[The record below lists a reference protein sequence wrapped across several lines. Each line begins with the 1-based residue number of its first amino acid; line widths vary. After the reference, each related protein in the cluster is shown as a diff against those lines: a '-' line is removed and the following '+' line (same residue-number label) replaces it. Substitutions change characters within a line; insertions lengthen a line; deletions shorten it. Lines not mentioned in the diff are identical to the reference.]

1 MSPSLQKS
9 ADVTTN
15 CLNIKCSKG
24 GKPSHTRL
32 HSILGKFSRACS
44 HLHLHLHPRREQRPR
59 CGAAGVKQKRI
70 FYNQV
75 EVRNSNLWH
84 DQGVKF
90 PHVQCPPS
98 SCYELESVN
107 NKGRRSRVGGGKG
120 NVGGKQVIKMSS
132 ITWSSSPDTSGV
144 LRVFSGCRA
153 LQRCMILIVYQL
165 PQLPLTQVAAKQHS
179 NSWGQQ

>member
-1 MSPSLQKS
+1 MFFLSKKIMLYFIAVSYEVSLSLQVS

-44 HLHLHLHPRREQRPR
+44 HLISAETPSSERTKAKMWSSRK
-59 CGAAGVKQKRI
+59 KQKLI

-75 EVRNSNLWH
+75 EVRNPNLWH
-84 DQGVKF
+84 DLGVQF

-120 NVGGKQVIKMSS
+120 NVGGKQVIKLSS

-144 LRVFSGCRA
+144 LRVFSGYRDA
-153 LQRCMILIVYQL
+153 WY
-165 PQLPLTQVAAKQHS
+165 
-179 NSWGQQ
+179 